1 MNKKSSGILLYRLIN
16 GYLEILLLH
25 PGGPFYLKK
34 DLEVWSIPKGEFE
47 DEDPKI
53 AALREFKE
61 ETGLTL
67 SDDLHYLGEIK
78 MKSGKLVYCWA
89 KEGDFDISL
98 FKSNLFDLEW
108 PPKSSKIQ
116 QFPEMDR
123 AEWFIYNE
131 VKNKI
136 HPSQLSFVD
145 KLIDLLKLSNSEVY
159 PVVRQPNTNKG
170 GQLDLF
176 S

>member
-1 MNKKSSGILLYRLIN
+1 MNKKSSGILLYRLVK

-25 PGGPFYLKK
+25 PGGPFYTKK
-34 DLEVWSIPKGEFE
+34 DLEVWSVPKGEFE
-47 DEDPKI
+47 EEDSKI

-67 SDDLHYLGEIK
+67 DDNLVYLGETK

-89 KEGDFDISL
+89 KEGDFETSK

-108 PPKSSKIQ
+108 PPKSGKIQ
-116 QFPEMDR
+116 QFPEMDK
-123 AEWFIYNE
+123 AEWFIYKDAKE
-131 VKNKI
+131 KI
-136 HPSQLSFVD
+136 HPSQLTFIN
-145 KLIDLLKLSNSEVY
+145 KLIELLKLKEPQIY
-159 PVVRQPNTNKG
+159 PTINNRNTNSN

>member
-1 MNKKSSGILLYRLIN
+1 
-16 GYLEILLLH
+16 
-25 PGGPFYLKK
+25 
-34 DLEVWSIPKGEFE
+34 
-47 DEDPKI
+47 
-53 AALREFKE
+53 
-61 ETGLTL
+61 
-67 SDDLHYLGEIK
+67 